1 MKKLHTIFL
10 NNNEL
15 RDEGL
20 KNFALML
27 ENSNLKI
34 LIQDKINFNK
44 MEFNFFYK
52 KFK

>member
-20 KNFALML
+20 QNFTLML
-27 ENSNLKI
+27 ENSYLKNI
-34 LIQDKINFNK
+34 YLG
-44 MEFNFFYK
+44 
-52 KFK
+52 